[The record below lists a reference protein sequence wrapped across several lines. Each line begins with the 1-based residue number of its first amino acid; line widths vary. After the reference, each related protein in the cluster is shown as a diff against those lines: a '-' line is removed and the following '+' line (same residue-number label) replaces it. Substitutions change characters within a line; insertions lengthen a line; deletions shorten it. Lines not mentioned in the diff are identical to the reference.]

1 MRILVVEDD
10 LSSQV
15 LMEELLNPLGEIL
28 VVSNGKEAIS
38 AFKNSLSDNAPLDV
52 IFLDIVMPGIDGYE
66 VLAEI
71 RSIEREARILFEER
85 ITIIMLTTLH
95 SQESITR
102 SVYEGCDWYIPKP
115 IRKET
120 LLDLLDKIEKA
131 DPQKSIFAEAK
142 NILYKP
148 T

>member
-1 MRILVVEDD
+1 
-10 LSSQV
+10 
-15 LMEELLNPLGEIL
+15 
-28 VVSNGKEAIS
+28 
-38 AFKNSLSDNAPLDV
+38 
-52 IFLDIVMPGIDGYE
+52 MPGIDGYE